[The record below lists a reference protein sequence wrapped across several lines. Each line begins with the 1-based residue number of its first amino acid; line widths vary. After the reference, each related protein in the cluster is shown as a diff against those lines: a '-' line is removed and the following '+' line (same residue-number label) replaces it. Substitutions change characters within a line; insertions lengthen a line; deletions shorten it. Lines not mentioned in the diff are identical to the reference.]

1 MLEVLV
7 ELLPVASTPF
17 FHLLELLF
25 PVELLFC
32 GGGGHALSGGG
43 IIGFVLVGLHGMVA
57 RAQSVID
64 RHVGPAPLVINSL
77 IS

>member
-7 ELLPVASTPF
+7 KLLPVASATL
-17 FHLLELLF
+17 FHLPELLF

-43 IIGFVLVGLHGMVA
+43 IIGLVLVGLHGMVA

-64 RHVGPAPLVINSL
+64 GHVGPAPLIVYPL